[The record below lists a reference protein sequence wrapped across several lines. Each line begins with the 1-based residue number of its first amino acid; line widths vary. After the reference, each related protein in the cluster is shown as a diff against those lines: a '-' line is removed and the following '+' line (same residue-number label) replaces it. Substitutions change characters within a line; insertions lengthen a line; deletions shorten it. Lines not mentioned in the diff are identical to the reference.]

1 MVFPIPKRDFRQ
13 VLFLAVILTVV
24 SLVTAASSNCQTT
37 CGNVTIPYPFG
48 TAPGCY
54 LNRYF
59 YVSCNDSAPGGPT
72 PLLWSTPSIEVL
84 SISLSGELRV
94 NTYIGTDC
102 YTQSGARRLPVKA
115 YAILPAFPFST
126 TKNKFTAVGCDTLAM
141 TNGDDFSS
149 GCLSRCSVNSSIT
162 EGTCNGIGCCQ
173 TAVPKMLLN
182 YNASVSSFRNHTQVW
197 SFNPCSYAFITETDS
212 FNFTR
217 EDLSGMRNWTRVPS
231 VLDWSI
237 WNQTCQESQKDPSTS
252 VCKANSECF
261 DHEDIRGYRCNCSA
275 GYRGNPYISDGC
287 QDIDECANPED
298 NQCEKDCHNTP
309 GNYTCSCPNGYH
321 GDGRRD
327 GEGCIVDQSHVI
339 KIVVGVGV
347 GFTVLLFMSGFL
359 YFGIR
364 RRKLMRLKEKYF
376 QQNGGLLLQQ
386 QLHQRDGRTSTMR
399 IFTAEELLKA
409 TDNYAENRIVG
420 RGGYGTVYKGMLP
433 NDIVIAIKKS
443 KLMDQNQIEQF
454 INEVIVLSQINHR
467 NVVKLLGCCLETEVP
482 LLVYEFVGNGTL
494 FEHIH
499 GQTKD
504 PKLSWETRLRIAAE
518 TAGVLSYLHAAASVP
533 IIHRD
538 IKSTNILLDENCIAK
553 VSDFGASRLVP
564 LDHTQLYTMV
574 QGTLGYL
581 DPEYLHTNTLT
592 EKSDVYSFG
601 VVLVELLTGKKALSF
616 DRPEEERSLA
626 MHFLHALKEDR
637 LFQIVEDCILS
648 ENNTEQLRGVAGLA
662 KKCLRVKGEERPSM
676 TEVAMEL
683 EGLRAMGNHPW
694 VSIELGMEGE
704 TANLLG
710 KERPES
716 LMSYTESR
724 DMSLVCDSNSMR
736 NQQISPVNNGR

>member
-13 VLFLAVILTVV
+13 VLFPAVILTVV

-48 TAPGCY
+48 TARGCY

-59 YVSCNDSAPGGPT
+59 YVRCNDSAPGGPT
-72 PLLWSTPSIEVL
+72 LQLWGAPSVKVL

-94 NTYIGTDC
+94 NTYIGRDC
-102 YTQSGARRLPVKA
+102 YTQSGARRRPVKA

-126 TKNKFTAVGCDTLAM
+126 TKNKFTAVGCDTFAM
-141 TNGDDFSS
+141 TNGDDA
-149 GCLSRCSVNSSIT
+149 NSSIT

-197 SFNPCSYAFITETDS
+197 SFNPCSYAFIIETDS

-217 EDLSGMRNWTRVPS
+217 EDLSSMRNWTRVPS

-237 WNQTCQESQKDPSTS
+237 WNQTCRESQKDPSTFA
-252 VCKANSECF
+252 CKANSECF

-275 GYRGNPYISDGC
+275 GYQGNPYISDGC

-298 NQCEKDCHNTP
+298 NQCEKVCHNTP
-309 GNYTCSCPNGYH
+309 GNYTCSCPSGYH

-347 GFTVLLFMSGFL
+347 GFIVLLFMSGFL
-359 YFGIR
+359 YFGSR

-386 QLHQRDGRTSTMR
+386 QLHQREGHTSTMR
-399 IFTAEELLKA
+399 IFTTEELQKA

-420 RGGYGTVYKGMLP
+420 QGGYGTVYKGILP
-433 NDIVIAIKKS
+433 NDIIIAIKKS
-443 KLMDQNQIEQF
+443 KVLDQNQIEQF

-482 LLVYEFVGNGTL
+482 LLVYEFVGNRTL

-499 GQTKD
+499 GQTED
-504 PKLSWETRLRIAAE
+504 PKLSWETRLRIAVE
-518 TAGVLSYLHAAASVP
+518 TAGVLSYLHSAASVP

-637 LFQIVEDCILS
+637 LFQIVEDCLLS
-648 ENNTEQLRGVAGLA
+648 ENNTEQLRGVAGLT
-662 KKCLRVKGEERPSM
+662 KKCLRVKGDERPSM

-683 EGLRAMGNHPW
+683 EGLRVMGSHPW
-694 VSIELGMEGE
+694 VSIELDMEEE
-704 TANLLG
+704 TVHLLG

-716 LMSYTESR
+716 LMSYTESM
-724 DMSLVCDSNSMR
+724 DMSSVCDSNSMR

>member
-1 MVFPIPKRDFRQ
+1 
-13 VLFLAVILTVV
+13 
-24 SLVTAASSNCQTT
+24 
-37 CGNVTIPYPFG
+37 
-48 TAPGCY
+48 
-54 LNRYF
+54 
-59 YVSCNDSAPGGPT
+59 
-72 PLLWSTPSIEVL
+72 
-84 SISLSGELRV
+84 
-94 NTYIGTDC
+94 
-102 YTQSGARRLPVKA
+102 
-115 YAILPAFPFST
+115 
-126 TKNKFTAVGCDTLAM
+126 
-141 TNGDDFSS
+141 
-149 GCLSRCSVNSSIT
+149 
-162 EGTCNGIGCCQ
+162 
-173 TAVPKMLLN
+173 
-182 YNASVSSFRNHTQVW
+182 
-197 SFNPCSYAFITETDS
+197 
-212 FNFTR
+212 
-217 EDLSGMRNWTRVPS
+217 MRNWTRVPS

-237 WNQTCQESQKDPSTS
+237 WNQTCRESQKDPSTFA
-252 VCKANSECF
+252 CKANSECF

-275 GYRGNPYISDGC
+275 GYQGNPYISDGC

-298 NQCEKDCHNTP
+298 NQCEKVCHNTP
-309 GNYTCSCPNGYH
+309 GNYTCSCPS
-321 GDGRRD
+321 D

-347 GFTVLLFMSGFL
+347 GFIVLLFMSGFL
-359 YFGIR
+359 YFGSR

-386 QLHQRDGRTSTMR
+386 QLHQREGHTSTMR
-399 IFTAEELLKA
+399 IFTTEELQKA

-420 RGGYGTVYKGMLP
+420 QGGYGTVYKGILP
-433 NDIVIAIKKS
+433 NDIIIAIKKS
-443 KLMDQNQIEQF
+443 K
-454 INEVIVLSQINHR
+454 INHR

-482 LLVYEFVGNGTL
+482 LLVYEFVGNRTL

-499 GQTKD
+499 GQTED
-504 PKLSWETRLRIAAE
+504 PKLSWETRLRIAVE
-518 TAGVLSYLHAAASVP
+518 TAGVLSYLHSAASVP

-637 LFQIVEDCILS
+637 LFQIVEDCLLS
-648 ENNTEQLRGVAGLA
+648 ENNTEQLRGVAGLT
-662 KKCLRVKGEERPSM
+662 KKCLRVKGDERPSM

-683 EGLRAMGNHPW
+683 EGLRVMGSHPW
-694 VSIELGMEGE
+694 VSIELDMEEE
-704 TANLLG
+704 TVHLLG

-716 LMSYTESR
+716 LMTH
-724 DMSLVCDSNSMR
+724 V
-736 NQQISPVNNGR
+736 